1 MEGSSS
7 RYYNTLSALISSI
20 IRHAHLEFENYIC
33 LVSQARTK
41 SHKRSITVHFQH
53 DIERIFFP
61 AFGFGLFL
69 GDEWFTKAISPPA
82 DRSSTA
88 NSNHNAD
95 NSCKKPGDLVS
106 SSILGKWLYRPCT
119 PAKTKGVI
127 ELVTVFRLCAIDA
140 TTQVL
145 GDNDSTNQPQYPGE
159 PQAVQNAV

>member
-7 RYYNTLSALISSI
+7 RYYDTHSALISSI
-20 IRHAHLEFENYIC
+20 IRQIHLEFENYIC
-33 LVSQARTK
+33 LVPQARTK

-53 DIERIFFP
+53 DIERMFSP
-61 AFGFGLFL
+61 AFGFGSLL

-88 NSNHNAD
+88 NSNHDAD
-95 NSCKKPGDLVS
+95 KSCKKPGHLVN
-106 SSILGKWLYRPCT
+106 SSILGEWLYGPCT

-127 ELVTVFRLCAIDA
+127 ELVTVFRLCTIDA
-140 TTQVL
+140 TTQIL
-145 GDNDSTNQPQYPGE
+145 GDNDSTNQPQYPCE